1 MRNTLFSLM
10 AERTKHIHVHVQ
22 RSFHFLVECH
32 KTLAKRLIE
41 EMTSHQTVVWDVYM
55 Y

>member
-1 MRNTLFSLM
+1 MRNTLFSVM

-22 RSFHFLVECH
+22 RSFHFLSESH

>member
-1 MRNTLFSLM
+1 MRNTLVSII
-10 AERTKHIHVHVQ
+10 AERTKHIHVYVQ
-22 RSFHFLVECH
+22 HSFHFLVECH

-41 EMTSHQTVVWDVYM
+41 EMTSHQTVIWDVYM

>member
-10 AERTKHIHVHVQ
+10 AERTKHTHVQ
-22 RSFHFLVECH
+22 HSFHFLAECH

>member
-1 MRNTLFSLM
+1 MHNTLFSLM